1 MVCVLESSNRPH
13 LVCQESL
20 SRPATDPQ
28 APIQG
33 RFCREPLDPAAG
45 SRHAEGIPIDRTART
60 RHGDAGMIAADA
72 FLQTIL
78 EQPEAESPRL
88 VYADW
93 LEEQGEPLAELI
105 RVQCQALLLRE
116 NDPWRA
122 QLGRRQEQLLEQFGS
137 HWLGP
142 VHELGLVGRFQRG
155 LLEVTVTGV
164 RMLLDVAD
172 RLFALP
178 AVLHVNLRDGALDRD
193 TLRALAKS
201 PVFQRVRS
209 LDLER
214 SHVTNDGIQILC
226 NSPFRGRLAK
236 LKLGHTQISSKA
248 VRLLVS
254 AFDLSNLIEL
264 KLPFNGIGAGGALHL
279 AKCPQLTRLR
289 VIDLANNRIESD
301 GAIYLAESPYLNQLL
316 RLDVRGNNIRRS
328 AKRSLR
334 GKYGPR
340 VQISNNSYYSF

>member
-1 MVCVLESSNRPH
+1 
-13 LVCQESL
+13 
-20 SRPATDPQ
+20 
-28 APIQG
+28 
-33 RFCREPLDPAAG
+33 
-45 SRHAEGIPIDRTART
+45 
-60 RHGDAGMIAADA
+60 MIAANA

-78 EQPEAESPRL
+78 EQPEADVPRL

-93 LEEQGEPLAELI
+93 LEEQGDPLGELI
-105 RVQCQALLLRE
+105 RLQCQIALLRE
-116 NDPWRA
+116 NDPQRES
-122 QLGRRQEQLLEQFGS
+122 LSRRQELLLEQFGAL
-137 HWLGP
+137 WLGP

-155 LLEVTVTGV
+155 LLEVTVTGA

-178 AVLHVNLRDGALDRD
+178 AVLHVNLRDGVLDRD

-236 LKLGHTQISSKA
+236 LKLGHTQISSLA
-248 VRLLVS
+248 ARLLVG
-254 AFDLSNLIEL
+254 AFDLSSLVEL
-264 KLPFNGIGAGGALHL
+264 SLRFNGIGEGGARHLSKCPHL
-279 AKCPQLTRLR
+279 ARLR
-289 VIDLANNRIESD
+289 VLDLSNNRILSE
-301 GAIYLAESPYLNQLL
+301 GAVYLAESPFLNQLH

-328 AKRSLR
+328 AKRTLR
-334 GKYGPR
+334 SKYGPR
-340 VQISNNSYYSF
+340 VQISNSSYYSF